1 MTETVAKKEDTFAK
15 KVEMAKLGAEAVVK
29 KVELAKH
36 KYSSTVHCGQHCD
49 KYFVVL
55 FTRNNFDRIAMLALG
70 IGDVLFLKK
79 KR

>member
-29 KVELAKH
+29 KVELAKVH

-49 KYFVVL
+49 KYFVCYLLVIIL
-55 FTRNNFDRIAMLALG
+55 TELPCWLG
-70 IGDVLFLKK
+70 TCFF
-79 KR
+79 